1 MLHIHS
7 RTYSPFLRPAR
18 PSFCSCPSLSG
29 SVKSLAYSRPNR
41 CFSDASIQNSSLQ
54 SRIRLID
61 LPKTWRGRRAE
72 SDALKHWEEKLK
84 ELAGKKGE
92 QVIARRK
99 QSLVFEIDITP
110 TNTTTKFSPSGIRF
124 ASNDALGS
132 RLYRIANPVPWSNKS
147 RWIRWPTYLLVIWY
161 GAILIRFCFN
171 WEIVPIS
178 GRWRL
183 RIISPSHVEAPKAT
197 IDSKSY
203 PENGTGCIS
212 EDYKLRVEHV
222 RAILAKIVRASGLE
236 TMKWSLDI
244 EAAPGE
250 STYTSFLIA
259 GKSRD

>member
-92 QVIARRK
+92 QVVARRK
-99 QSLVFEIDITP
+99 QPLVLEIDITP
-110 TNTTTKFSPSGIRF
+110 TSTTTEFSPSGIRF

-132 RLYRIANPVPWSNKS
+132 RLYRVANPVPWSNKS
-147 RWIRWPTYLLVIWY
+147 RWIRWPTYLFVIWY
-161 GAILIRFCFN
+161 GAIPIIFCFN
-171 WEIVPIS
+171 WERVPIS

-183 RIISPSHVEAPKAT
+183 QIFSQSQVEAPTAT
-197 IDSKSY
+197 IDSHSY
-203 PENGTGCIS
+203 PENGTARIS
-212 EDYKLRVEHV
+212 EEYKLRVEHV

-236 TMKWSLDI
+236 NTKWCLNI
-244 EAAPGE
+244 EDAPGE
-250 STYTSFLIA
+250 SIYTSFFIS
-259 GKSRD
+259 GKLRD